1 MNNITLTEL
10 ESKLIQRSKEAKS
23 SAHAP
28 YSKFRVGAALL
39 SKSGTIFSGCNVENA
54 AYPLSTCAER
64 VAITKAVS
72 EGHKEFIA
80 IAVATDLEDFGFPCG
95 GCRQVIAEFGL
106 DIRVILTKPNG
117 EYTVMTV
124 GELLPHSF
132 TAKDLEAKR
141 LEV

>member
-39 SKSGTIFSGCNVENA
+39 SKSGTIFSGKLCVADPQRKTCLVVAGCNVENA

-80 IAVATDLEDFGFPCG
+80 IAVAT
-95 GCRQVIAEFGL
+95 
-106 DIRVILTKPNG
+106 
-117 EYTVMTV
+117 
-124 GELLPHSF
+124 
-132 TAKDLEAKR
+132 
-141 LEV
+141 